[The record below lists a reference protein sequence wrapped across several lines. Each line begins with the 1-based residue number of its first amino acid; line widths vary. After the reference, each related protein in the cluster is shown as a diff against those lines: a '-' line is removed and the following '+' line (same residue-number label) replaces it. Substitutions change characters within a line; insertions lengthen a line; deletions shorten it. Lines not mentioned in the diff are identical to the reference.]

1 MEERFVA
8 SALAKRIDEEAARWA
23 PAVARCTTKHH
34 HHHAHDQQEDQE
46 ALPRMAFLLIK
57 NVNGRG
63 PVATLLKKKFGDVQK
78 ENVGVEEVKEMS
90 PQKSREW

>member
-8 SALAKRIDEEAARWA
+8 SALAKRIDEEAASWA
-23 PAVARCTTKHH
+23 PAVARSATKHH
-34 HHHAHDQQEDQE
+34 HHHHAQDQQE

-63 PVATLLKKKFGDVQK
+63 PVATTLKKKFGDVQK
-78 ENVGVEEVKEMS
+78 ENAGVEEVKEMS
-90 PQKSREW
+90 TQKSREW